1 MMKFPRYGNNWK
13 YMVGIS
19 WCFIPPKNMQK
30 CFSKHMLE
38 AIREGWLQQT
48 MQNYHD
54 ENHGIEIGND
64 KININISTI
73 TSTITSNC
81 WFYPHF
87 FSVAHTWDAHRRR
100 VSAADIGAELWT
112 WRHGM

>member
-1 MMKFPRYGNNWK
+1 
-13 YMVGIS
+13 
-19 WCFIPPKNMQK
+19 
-30 CFSKHMLE
+30 MLE